1 MAAETV
7 LIVDDE
13 TSILK
18 ALKDILE
25 DEGYET
31 LLAASG
37 EEALAI
43 ASERPPDLVLLDIW
57 LPGKDGVEV
66 LRELKKFH
74 PDLPVIMMSGH
85 GSIETAVSST
95 RHGAYDY
102 IEKPL
107 SLEKTVLGIRH
118 ALDQQ
123 RLQRE
128 NVALRRTM
136 EESVQI
142 LGRSP
147 AIAGLKEQIARAA
160 PTEGRVLITGENGT
174 GKEMIARNIHLLS
187 PRREGPFIEV
197 NCAAIPEELIES
209 ELFRHERGA
218 FTGAVS
224 RRTGRFESAHGG
236 TIFLDEV
243 GDMSLKTQAKVLRV
257 LENQSFERI
266 GGARQIRSDAR
277 VIAATNK
284 DLQER
289 IGTGEFRE
297 DLFYRLN
304 VIPFTVPPLRE
315 RPEDIPLLA
324 SHFLRLFSLKMGQ
337 KGKALSEEALL
348 RLGRYTWPGN
358 IRELKNLMERLA
370 IMVPGGVINA
380 DDLPFETVAAGPAE
394 QSDKPLT
401 FRQARLEFERD
412 FLVQA
417 LERNS
422 WNITQTARELRLERS
437 HLHKKIKFFR
447 IQSGGAGVGEE

>member
-209 ELFRHERGA
+209 ELFGHERGA